1 MDRSHEKMSKRK
13 RLGHVSLII
22 VSGGA
27 VAIEAALYLGVVSGP
42 FWRIMAAGFEAGT
55 IGGLADW
62 FAVSALFREVPIP
75 LIRRHTNIIVKNRA
89 RLTEGAVDLVTN
101 QWLSPGVVRAKLENI
116 SFSDT
121 LLRTLQEPAN
131 QEPAIEFVRDIL
143 TRLAVNLDKQQVA
156 EFLENVFK
164 EQMEKIDLA
173 KPLGRWMEDGINE
186 GKHQKLW
193 DIMLSSAE
201 KTINDVDIRNQIL
214 HRVDEAINEFK
225 ETDFLKRAF
234 LGIAEFLGVLHR
246 DVIAEKIIEK
256 INDLIVAARNNPSH
270 PLREKIDTL
279 LLECARGLLSGDPS
293 LTEMVD
299 GLKARLINN
308 ADTKVII
315 QRGLSQFKSKI
326 IAQLEQKDSAF
337 MLALTDYLR
346 KILTDLQSDVVARE
360 NIDEWM
366 RDTITGLADKHH
378 HTIGDMIRTSLHPE
392 KLDNRG
398 LVHQIEEKVGNDLQY
413 IRLNGAVVGGLVGI
427 LLGLI
432 RFLLT
437 GR

>member
-1 MDRSHEKMSKRK
+1 MGKRK
-13 RLGHVSLII
+13 RLGHISLIV
-22 VSGGA
+22 VSGG
-27 VAIEAALYLGVVSGP
+27 VVFIETAMYFGVISGP
-42 FWRIMAAGFEAGT
+42 FWRIVAAGFEAGT
-55 IGGLADW
+55 VGGLADW

-101 QWLSPGVVRAKLENI
+101 QWLSPGVVKAKLENI
-116 SFSDT
+116 SFSET
-121 LLRTLQEPAN
+121 LLRVLQEPAN

-143 TRLAVNLDKQQVA
+143 SRLTVNLDKPQVA

-164 EQMEKIDLA
+164 EQLEKIDLA
-173 KPLGRWMEDGINE
+173 KQLGRWMEDGING
-186 GKHQKLW
+186 GKHHKLW
-193 DIMLSSAE
+193 DIMLTSAE

-214 HRVDEAINEFK
+214 HRVDEAIHEFK
-225 ETDFLKRAF
+225 EKDFLKRAF
-234 LGIAEFLGVLHR
+234 LGIAEFLGVLHK

-256 INDLIVAARNNPSH
+256 INDLINAARNNPSH
-270 PLREKIDTL
+270 PLRQKIDTL
-279 LLECARGLLSGDPS
+279 LLDFSRGLSSGDPS

-299 GLKARLINN
+299 GLKAKLLNN
-308 ADTKVII
+308 ADIKVII
-315 QRGLSQFKSKI
+315 QGGLSQFKSKI
-326 IAQLEQKDSAF
+326 IAQLDQKDSAF
-337 MLALTDYLR
+337 MLVLTDYLR
-346 KILTDLQSDVVARE
+346 KILTELQSDVIARE

-366 RDTITGLADKHH
+366 RDTITGLADKYH

-392 KLDNRG
+392 KLDDRG
-398 LVHQIEEKVGNDLQY
+398 LVSQIEEKVGNDLQY

-427 LLGLI
+427 ILGLI